1 MYTAYIKLMVG
12 LEILAPG
19 EKLRNKVTQ
28 CVTCF
33 KATLRLDQFT
43 KHGAV
48 LFLHQHTP
56 IRAL

>member
-1 MYTAYIKLMVG
+1 MVG
-12 LEILAPG
+12 QEILAPG

-43 KHGAV
+43 NDGPI
-48 LFLHQHTP
+48 LFLHPHAP
-56 IRAL
+56 ILAL